1 MKAAV
6 LAGGAT
12 GRLAPA
18 TEATCKALVPL
29 AGRPMV
35 RYVVDALEAA
45 ERIDEVTVVAG
56 PQGPL
61 PAEAVGCARQTTAA
75 SEAFSDT
82 VAAAARSGGD
92 GPILLA
98 TADIPLLTPQAVDDT
113 AQFALDSGADLTYTM
128 ADVEQVA
135 AAFPGTRRTS
145 VRLREGRFTGGNLV
159 VADSDA
165 LLHSLA
171 AIEAAF
177 ARRKSI
183 VGLTLLLGPLFLVG
197 LALGQLT
204 VAAAARRGSEI
215 LGCSV
220 SVHLTPHPEVA
231 FDVDKPSD
239 LAAAEAAI
247 DRRPH

>member
-1 MKAAV
+1 MKAVV

-12 GRLAPA
+12 GRLGPA
-18 TEATCKALVPL
+18 AEATCKALVPL

-35 RYVVDALEAA
+35 RYVVEALEAA
-45 ERIDEVTVVAG
+45 ERVGEVIVVVG
-56 PQGPL
+56 PRGPL
-61 PAEAVGCARQTTAA
+61 PADAVGRARQTTAA
-75 SEAFSDT
+75 GEAFSDT
-82 VAAAARSGGD
+82 VAAAARHGGN

-98 TADIPLLTPQAVDDT
+98 TADIPLLTPQAVDDA

-128 ADVEQVA
+128 ADVEEVA

-159 VADSDA
+159 VADRDT

-171 AIEAAF
+171 AIQAAF

-183 VGLTLLLGPLFLVG
+183 IGLTLLLGPLFLVR
-197 LALGQLT
+197 LALGRLT
-204 VAAAARRGSEI
+204 VEAAARRGSEI

-220 SVHLTPHPEVA
+220 SVHLTTYPEVA

-239 LAAAEAAI
+239 LAAAEAVI
-247 DRRPH
+247 GRRLR

>member
-6 LAGGAT
+6 LAGGAI

-18 TEATCKALVPL
+18 AEATCKALVPL

-35 RYVVDALEAA
+35 RYVVEALEAA
-45 ERIDEVTVVAG
+45 ERISEVTVVGG
-56 PQGPL
+56 PRGPF
-61 PAEAVGCARQTTAA
+61 PAEAVGRAKQATAA

-82 VAAAARSGGD
+82 VAAAARSGGN

-98 TADIPLLTPQAVDDT
+98 TADIPLLTPQAVDET

-145 VRLREGRFTGGNLV
+145 VRLREGRFTGGNVV
-159 VADSDA
+159 VAGSDT
-165 LLHSLA
+165 LLHALP
-171 AIEAAF
+171 AIQAAF

-183 VGLTLLLGPLFLVG
+183 IGLTLLLGPLFLVR

-215 LGCSV
+215 LDCSV
-220 SVHLTPHPEVA
+220 SVHLSTHPEVA
-231 FDVDKPSD
+231 FDVDKLSD

-247 DRRPH
+247 NSRTH